1 MAIISLRSYSKIHLR
16 TSPRP
21 SKQWLYILSFQCIPV
36 TPHKHQHPI
45 FVLLSPCIML
55 SCHSCLTVHSLSPYF
70 FSLPCSISLSD
81 LFCCFHKGSWKPKKS
96 KRQKWQEHVI
106 PYKFTVGMTSF
117 ILKPA
122 GAHTQGLKLLEAQD
136 NRIRRDTTDTLWL
149 NVNVYTSSVA
159 ITPSAHHS
167 TSATKLMHH
176 CHQKGHLIHHHTVHR
191 VIHGSAQ
198 KTRTWVPLNAPHT
211 FTLCSRSCRQWW
223 VQLFSSWKQERSV
236 LSLSKKCNDMRIIS
250 GHIEAN
256 KFQITVCDY

>member
-1 MAIISLRSYSKIHLR
+1 
-16 TSPRP
+16 
-21 SKQWLYILSFQCIPV
+21 
-36 TPHKHQHPI
+36 
-45 FVLLSPCIML
+45 
-55 SCHSCLTVHSLSPYF
+55 
-70 FSLPCSISLSD
+70 
-81 LFCCFHKGSWKPKKS
+81 
-96 KRQKWQEHVI
+96 
-106 PYKFTVGMTSF
+106 MTSF

-167 TSATKLMHH
+167 TSATKPMHH

-191 VIHGSAQ
+191 VIHGAAQ
-198 KTRTWVPLNAPHT
+198 KTRTWVPLNAPHA

-236 LSLSKKCNDMRIIS
+236 LSLSKKNPTTCVLFLDISKPINSKSLFATIKHHLHLKSAPKRVPNARLRSTMTRVPRCVCVWAWVYVSGRGRGNDWERKKGKPRLCNTRNNRNHLSLLLNHNRDKKTHTAPERADGIS
-250 GHIEAN
+250 PRNVFA
-256 KFQITVCDY
+256 